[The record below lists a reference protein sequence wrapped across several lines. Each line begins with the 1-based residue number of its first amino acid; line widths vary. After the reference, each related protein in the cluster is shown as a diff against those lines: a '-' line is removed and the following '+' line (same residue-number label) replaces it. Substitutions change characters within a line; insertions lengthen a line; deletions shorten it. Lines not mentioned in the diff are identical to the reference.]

1 MDQHGSTWQGHRPE
15 PCSRHPQT
23 SIKRPVLLA
32 ALGTRGVWQKWA
44 VQLAAVADSAIGIVI
59 TWHLCVVLMMI

>member
-1 MDQHGSTWQGHRPE
+1 MDQHGRVIVRSHAQDIPK
-15 PCSRHPQT
+15 T

-32 ALGTRGVWQKWA
+32 ALGTRGVRQKWA

-59 TWHLCVVLMMI
+59 TWHLCVVLMI